1 MFCGSA
7 VLITA
12 NNVLILDQMI
22 LNPYLKY
29 VTKKAHASGKIS
41 FNQFGIKLDLKFLFQ
56 IKFW

>member
-12 NNVLILDQMI
+12 NNTLILDQMI

-29 VTKKAHASGKIS
+29 ATKKAHASGKIS
-41 FNQFGIKLDLKFLFQ
+41 FNQFGILR
-56 IKFW
+56 